1 MMVREMARTSTGS
14 KQALAAEVWRM
25 MAQFSMARIGRG
37 GAFAELKR
45 MGLTPGHLKVMM
57 SLQPGSS
64 LPMGAIA
71 DGVGCDPSM
80 ATWLVDRLEEQG
92 LAARQM
98 LPTDRR
104 VKAVSL
110 TPAGEQARAALL
122 EMFYA
127 TPPEVLALDR
137 ATLSTLRRALAKLP
151 PQDGAGTRGGRSRS
165 RSTAVAKPSGV
176 STG

>member
-1 MMVREMARTSTGS
+1 MEVMTVRAQTGS
-14 KQALAAEVWRM
+14 QEVLAAEVWRM
-25 MAQFSMARIGRG
+25 MAEFSMGLIQR

-45 MGLTPGHLKVMM
+45 MGLTPGHLKVLM

-71 DGVGCDPSM
+71 DGVGCDPST
-80 ATWLVDRLEEQG
+80 ATWLIDRLEERG

-110 TPAGEQARAALL
+110 TPEGEQVKADLLARIYEPPAELL
-122 EMFYA
+122 E
-127 TPPEVLALDR
+127 VDR
-137 ATLSTLRRALAKLP
+137 DTLTSLRRELAKLP
-151 PQDGAGTRGGRSRS
+151 LPAHVFHG
-165 RSTAVAKPSGV
+165 
-176 STG
+176 